1 MDIQRALRNVVSTG
15 KVYLGAAQ
23 AKKAI
28 TKGEAKLVIVA
39 AGSPDSETLK
49 TQTSSKGVA
58 FYEYGGKGTELGPA
72 CGKPFPVSVLTVLEA
87 GESDILQLS
96 R

>member
-1 MDIQRALRNVVSTG
+1 MDIQRALRSVVSTG

-23 AKKAI
+23 AEKAI
-28 TKGEAKLVIVA
+28 AKGEAKLVIVA
-39 AGSPDSETLK
+39 NGSPDATPLK
-49 TQTSSKGVA
+49 EASQKKGVG
-58 FYEYGGKGTELGPA
+58 FYEFGGLGTELGPA
-72 CGKPFPVSVLTVLEA
+72 CGKPFAVSVLTVLEA